1 MANNALSI
9 FFQDIE
15 YPQERKHIYI
25 FYDIYHSGFSECN
38 IMIEMS
44 EKWAPGLM
52 YDINRQKH
60 DFYKCDVHFTVQMF
74 LDQAK

>member
-1 MANNALSI
+1 MTSYLTPAAGHWTTEALHRVEIMANNALSI

-15 YPQERKHIYI
+15 YPQERKHIFI

-44 EKWAPGLM
+44 EK
-52 YDINRQKH
+52 
-60 DFYKCDVHFTVQMF
+60 
-74 LDQAK
+74 